1 MDIKLIIERKSLGS
15 LDERFWSLSVLPNST
30 ILQDFTHICLDTY
43 IRTDTQTLILQATTL
58 GS

>member
-1 MDIKLIIERKSLGS
+1 MDIKLILERISLGS
-15 LDERFWSLSVLPNST
+15 LDFRFWSLSALPNSM

-43 IRTDTQTLILQATTL
+43 IRTDTQALILQATTL